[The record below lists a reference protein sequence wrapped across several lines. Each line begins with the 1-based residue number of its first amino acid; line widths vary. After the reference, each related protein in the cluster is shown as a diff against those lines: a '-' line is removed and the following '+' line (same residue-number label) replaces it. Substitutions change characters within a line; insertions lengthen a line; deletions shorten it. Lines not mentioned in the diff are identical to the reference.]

1 MIERNGYIRLGEGP
15 FPKKSVFQK
24 NGCERGD
31 FIMKSGRINKRF
43 ALLAILWKKTGASRK
58 RDTGFSLL
66 FVAFLLNYTLRI

>member
-15 FPKKSVFQK
+15 FPKSPYSK

-43 ALLAILWKKTGASRK
+43 ALLAILCVLAMVFAVPVASAAGYSKVYR
-58 RDTGFSLL
+58 
-66 FVAFLLNYTLRI
+66 